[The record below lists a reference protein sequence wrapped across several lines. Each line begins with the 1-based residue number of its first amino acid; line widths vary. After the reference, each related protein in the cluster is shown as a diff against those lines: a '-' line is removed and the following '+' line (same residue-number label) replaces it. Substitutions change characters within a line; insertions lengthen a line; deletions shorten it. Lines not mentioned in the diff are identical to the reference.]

1 MRQTDFPSSALPQT
15 IETLLHHRSCSVL
28 VLGGRQNFRLGR
40 LGRLGYVRVH
50 AVVSLSLVLS
60 ILVMEA
66 EALVLRSHRAVQ
78 RRVRAASGRGAA

>member
-28 VLGGRQNFRLGR
+28 VLGGRQNFR